1 MEYDFEQ
8 IGKSIKEERKKNGWT
23 QEELG
28 KMLCISGKQISNYEK
43 GNLLPPQ
50 DVLLEMARLFNCEY
64 GYLLGEESYKD
75 GSKLNTAICE
85 SLGLSCK
92 AVESLRRATHKGL
105 EKELAER
112 QQAINSLFESPY
124 FGEFIDCLVEA
135 VDISRNLNSF
145 NEVHYQKL
153 INRYG
158 EKIVDQATI
167 FCSFSEAISTD
178 YASDPIF
185 QEVVKEIESV
195 IDKGRNQE
203 YAQKVARYELRE
215 SFECLIRNIQ

>member
-43 GNLLPPQ
+43 GKLLPPQ

-92 AVESLRRATHKGL
+92 AVESLRRATHKG
-105 EKELAER
+105 
-112 QQAINSLFESPY
+112 
-124 FGEFIDCLVEA
+124 
-135 VDISRNLNSF
+135 
-145 NEVHYQKL
+145 
-153 INRYG
+153 
-158 EKIVDQATI
+158 
-167 FCSFSEAISTD
+167 
-178 YASDPIF
+178 
-185 QEVVKEIESV
+185 
-195 IDKGRNQE
+195 
-203 YAQKVARYELRE
+203 
-215 SFECLIRNIQ
+215 